1 MAILLLHSGQPSVAL
16 LKRAADPSTVFS
28 RSYIPGN
35 WDCVIRW
42 GNASTAETRVIELN
56 RAPALRRLY
65 SPSLAARL
73 LAVNR
78 VPFRPVSSSPKR
90 AQPIPVAY
98 RVHIADMSPIS
109 VSAVQKGKFRAITEY
124 TSPRIERAIRL
135 ARRALYCLGL
145 HFGRVDMGFSGTR
158 MLRVISISAAPQLT
172 LALAKLYV
180 RAFAAMTNKRLST
193 RPIDPNTVVLGADPE
208 FVMLSP
214 SSKRIVFASDFFSK
228 DGLVGYDNP
237 SHFCDRLNHPIAEI
251 RPRPSSS
258 PTQVVN
264 DMREALRLALQRTSR
279 THTVW
284 LAGSQPLRNCT
295 TGGHIH
301 FTGVPLSYEL
311 VRALDNYLAIPCM
324 LIENS
329 KRAAGRRPRYG
340 FLGDI
345 RTKPHGGFEYR
356 TPASWLVAPHFAEAI
371 LYLAKLIAVE
381 HRSLS
386 ANLLST
392 PEATDE
398 FYKAKKERF
407 RPHIASLWADLER
420 TRYYEFCKDKI
431 RIIKR
436 LIDQKR
442 TWQDR
447 SDIKKR
453 WGL

>member
-1 MAILLLHSGQPSVAL
+1 MATLLLHSGQPSVKL
-16 LKRAADPSTVFS
+16 LKQAADPSIVFS
-28 RSYIPGN
+28 RSYVPGN

-42 GNASTAETRVIELN
+42 GNATPTEARCVELN
-56 RAPALRRLY
+56 NASALKRLY
-65 SPSLAARL
+65 SRSLAANL

-78 VPFRPVSSSPKR
+78 IPFQTASSS
-90 AQPIPVAY
+90 AQTVQRTPVVY
-98 RVHIADMSPIS
+98 RIHIADMSPIS
-109 VSAVQKGKFRAITEY
+109 VSAVLRGKFRTITEY
-124 TSPRIERAIRL
+124 TSPRIERAIRV
-135 ARRALYCLGL
+135 ARRTLYCLGL
-145 HFGRVDMGFSGTR
+145 HFGRVDLGITETR
-158 MLRVISISAAPQLT
+158 ALKVISVSAAPPLT
-172 LALAKLYV
+172 QALAKLYA
-180 RAFAAMTNKRLST
+180 RALTAMTNRRLST
-193 RPIDPNTVVLGADPE
+193 RSIDPGTVVLGADPE
-208 FVMLSP
+208 FVMFSP
-214 SSKRIVFASDFFSK
+214 SLKRVVFASDFFSK
-228 DGLVGYDNP
+228 DGLVGYD
-237 SHFCDRLNHPIAEI
+237 SQSYYRDRRNHPIAEI

-258 PTQVVN
+258 PAHVVSE
-264 DMREALRLALQRTSR
+264 MREALRLALQKTARV
-279 THTVW
+279 HTVW
-284 LAGSQPLRNCT
+284 LAGSQPLRNYT

-356 TPASWLVAPHFAEAI
+356 TPASWLVAPHFAEAV

-386 ANLLST
+386 ADLLSS
-392 PEATDE
+392 PDAAAD

-407 RPHIASLWADLER
+407 RPHIPKLWADLER
-420 TRYYEFCKDKI
+420 TRYYETCKEKI
-431 RIIKR
+431 RILRR
-436 LIDQKR
+436 LIDHRK

-447 SDIKKR
+447 TDIKKR

>member
-1 MAILLLHSGQPSVAL
+1 VTL
-16 LKRAADPSTVFS
+16 LKQAADPSIVFS

-42 GNASTAETRVIELN
+42 GNAGTIQAKGVELN
-56 RAPALRRLY
+56 HASALKRLY
-65 SPSLAARL
+65 SRSLAARL

-78 VPFRPVSSSPKR
+78 IPFQTVSSSSRSPR
-90 AQPIPVAY
+90 PSPAVY
-98 RVHIADMSPIS
+98 RIHIADMNPIS
-109 VSAVQKGKFRAITEY
+109 VSALLRGKFRTITEY
-124 TSPRIERAIRL
+124 TSPRIEKAIRV
-135 ARRALYCLGL
+135 ARRTLYCLGL
-145 HFGRVDMGFSGTR
+145 HFGRVDLGLTETR
-158 MLRVISISAAPQLT
+158 ALKVISISAAPQLT
-172 LALAKLYV
+172 SGLAKLYA
-180 RAFAAMTNKRLST
+180 RAFLAMTNKRLSSKS
-193 RPIDPNTVVLGADPE
+193 IDPDTVVLGADPE
-208 FVMLSP
+208 FVMYSP
-214 SSKRIVFASDFFSK
+214 SSKRVVFASDFFSK
-228 DGLVGYDNP
+228 DGLVGYDNQ
-237 SHFCDRLNHPIAEI
+237 SHYRDRRNHPIVEI

-258 PTQVVN
+258 PAQIIHE
-264 DMREALRLALQRTSR
+264 MREALRLALQKTSR
-279 THTVW
+279 ARTVW

-311 VRALDNYLAIPCM
+311 IRALDNYLAIPCM

-356 TPASWLVAPHFAEAI
+356 TPASWLVAPHFAEAV

-392 PEATDE
+392 PEAAVD
-398 FYKAKKERF
+398 FYKARKERF
-407 RPHIASLWADLER
+407 RPHIARLWADLSR
-420 TRYYEFCKDKI
+420 TRYYEVCKDKI
-431 RIIKR
+431 GIIKR
-436 LIDQKR
+436 LIDQRKI
-442 TWQDR
+442 WQDR
-447 SDIKKR
+447 ADIKKR